1 MNYLLGFISLLL
13 AWQLMSNI
21 EMSEKLDDVKSE
33 LKRIE
38 RKINK

>member
-1 MNYLLGFISLLL
+1 MNGLLIFISLLL
-13 AWQLMSNI
+13 AWQLMNNI
-21 EMSEKLDDVKSE
+21 ETSEKLDDVKSE

>member
-1 MNYLLGFISLLL
+1 MDYLLIFISLLL
-13 AWQLMSNI
+13 AWQLMNNI

>member
-1 MNYLLGFISLLL
+1 MDYLLIFISLLL

-21 EMSEKLDDVKSE
+21 EMSEKLDDVKQN

-38 RKINK
+38 RKIK

>member
-1 MNYLLGFISLLL
+1 MDYLLIFISLLL
-13 AWQLMSNI
+13 AWQLMNNI
-21 EMSEKLDDVKSE
+21 EMSEKLDDLKTE

>member
-1 MNYLLGFISLLL
+1 MDYLLIFISLLL

>member
-1 MNYLLGFISLLL
+1 MDYLLIFIILLL
-13 AWQLMSNI
+13 TWQLMSDI
-21 EMSEKLDDVKSE
+21 ETSEKLDGVKSE

>member
-1 MNYLLGFISLLL
+1 MDYLLIFISLLL
-13 AWQLMSNI
+13 AWQLMNNI
-21 EMSEKLDDVKSE
+21 ETSEKLDDVKTE

>member
-1 MNYLLGFISLLL
+1 MEFLVGFISILTI
-13 AWQLMSNI
+13 WQVLNNI
-21 EMSEKLDDVKSE
+21 KTNSELNEIKNE